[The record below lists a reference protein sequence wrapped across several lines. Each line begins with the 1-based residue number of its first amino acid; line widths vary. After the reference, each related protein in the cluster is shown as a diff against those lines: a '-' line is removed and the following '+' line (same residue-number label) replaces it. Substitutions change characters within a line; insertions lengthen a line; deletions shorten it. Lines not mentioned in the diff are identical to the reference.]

1 MRLGHPGRGRLA
13 PSGTAGV
20 RMAKP
25 TLTPRQRRA
34 AQISTLVV
42 GLSIMVRMCIGF
54 QEQNDAA
61 LGGRD
66 DDRESTATTDAPTT
80 TAEPVDGDED
90 DTELDTRGEA
100 DGPYHFDVAS
110 GFGFDLDPSWTA
122 IDPPAVGRPSA
133 WCVDAPRPPCASVE
147 ALTTNGG
154 IYSPGSLGDY
164 AEEAAADQVASY
176 RLLEREEQ
184 VQGDDVQ
191 VVLAFE
197 GTDAD
202 GAPVRRLWVAR
213 IGELGGLILSFSADP
228 ETFTALEPEV
238 RPLLLTLEAA

>member
-1 MRLGHPGRGRLA
+1 MPKR
-13 PSGTAGV
+13 
-20 RMAKP
+20 
-25 TLTPRQRRA
+25 TLTPGQRKTG
-34 AQISTLVV
+34 QVITLLV
-42 GLSIMVRMCIGF
+42 GASIMVRMCIGF

-66 DDRESTATTDAPTT
+66 DDREATATTDAPTT
-80 TAEPVDGDED
+80 TAELVDGDED
-90 DTELDTRGEA
+90 DPEVDSEDEA

-110 GFGFDLDPSWTA
+110 GYGFDLDPAWTP
-122 IDPPAVGRPSA
+122 IDPPDVGRPTA

-154 IYSPGSLGDY
+154 RYSPGSLGDY

-202 GAPVRRLWVAR
+202 ASPVRRLWVAR
-213 IGELGGLILSFSADP
+213 IGELGGLIVSFSADP
-228 ETFTALEPEV
+228 EAFTALEPEV
-238 RPLLLTLEAA
+238 RPFLLTLEPA